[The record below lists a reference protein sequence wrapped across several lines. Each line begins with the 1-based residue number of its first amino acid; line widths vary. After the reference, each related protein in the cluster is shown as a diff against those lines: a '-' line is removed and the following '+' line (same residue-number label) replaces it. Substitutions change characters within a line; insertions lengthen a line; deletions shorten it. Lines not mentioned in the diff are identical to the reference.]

1 MSGYP
6 SIRRCHCPRGEV
18 AVVAAAAGLL
28 RHHGAAAFVEMTL
41 IYVTLVGPRVLA
53 IIAGIEDG
61 PVPDRSCGAKV
72 GTSPKYGTGP
82 LNCSHILPILNI
94 S

>member
-6 SIRRCHCPRGEV
+6 SIRRRYCPRGEV
-18 AVVAAAAGLL
+18 AVVTNKLL